1 MFGVSVGIMDGG
13 GGGAV
18 GDYESIA
25 TVNVGSGTTPSI
37 TFSSI
42 PQTYKHLQIRYF
54 GGYASNPGASG
65 IVSFNGDT
73 TSSNY
78 YDHLLYGGGTSAAA
92 AADANG
98 RYLPYNL
105 GDTNKWGVNITDILD
120 YTNTNK
126 FTVARSLGGYDANGS
141 GFVIFASNLWKNTA
155 AVTSITIEASPS
167 FVQYT
172 QFALYGIKG

>member
-1 MFGVSVGIMDGG
+1 MTSILGIV
-13 GGGAV
+13 ASSILKSSTS
-18 GDYESIA
+18 YESIA
-25 TVNVGSGTTPSI
+25 TTTVGAGGTSSI
-37 TFSSI
+37 SFTSI
-42 PQTYKHLQIRYF
+42 PQTYTHLQLRYF
-54 GGYASNPGASG
+54 GGNNANPGGSG
-65 IVSFNGDT
+65 FVSFNGDT
-73 TSSNY
+73 TGTNY
-78 YDHLLYGGGTSAAA
+78 YDHVLYGSGTSAAS

-105 GDTNKWGVNITDILD
+105 GDVNKWGVNITDILD

-141 GFVIFASNLWKNTA
+141 GYVLFASNLWKNTA
-155 AVTSITIEASPS
+155 AVTSITIQTSQS

>member
-1 MFGVSVGIMDGG
+1 VCAA
-13 GGGAV
+13 GAEAAKRPPAI
-18 GDYESIA
+18 DLPPRSA
-25 TVNVGSGTTPSI
+25 
-37 TFSSI
+37 
-42 PQTYKHLQIRYF
+42 
-54 GGYASNPGASG
+54 
-65 IVSFNGDT
+65 
-73 TSSNY
+73 
-78 YDHLLYGGGTSAAA
+78 SAAA

-105 GDTNKWGVNITDILD
+105 GDTGKWGVNITDILD

-141 GFVIFASNLWKNTA
+141 GYVLFASNLWKNTA